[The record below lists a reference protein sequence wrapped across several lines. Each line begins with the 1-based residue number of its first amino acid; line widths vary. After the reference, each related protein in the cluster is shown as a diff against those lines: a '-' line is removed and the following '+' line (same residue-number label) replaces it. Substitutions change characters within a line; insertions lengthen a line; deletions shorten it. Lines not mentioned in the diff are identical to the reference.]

1 LSNNKLTLP
10 RLERLLFEA
19 CDILRGNMDASEYK
33 EYVFGMLFLKHLN
46 DQFEVEQARLRRK
59 LEADDLPAA
68 ARDALLI
75 NPNQYDFFV
84 PDDARWAKV
93 RHAKQSIG
101 SALNKSLAAI
111 EDANP
116 DTLQDVLK
124 GINFNRRVG
133 QPWTT
138 PPWSSSSNTSTA
150 SPCTPLR
157 SSSPTC
163 WARPTST

>member
-1 LSNNKLTLP
+1 MSNNKLTLP

-75 NPNQYDFFV
+75 NPNQYDFF
-84 PDDARWAKV
+84 
-93 RHAKQSIG
+93 
-101 SALNKSLAAI
+101 
-111 EDANP
+111 
-116 DTLQDVLK
+116 
-124 GINFNRRVG
+124 
-133 QPWTT
+133 
-138 PPWSSSSNTSTA
+138 
-150 SPCTPLR
+150 
-157 SSSPTC
+157 
-163 WARPTST
+163 RP